1 MFEGTC
7 NKLVTS
13 RSFRS
18 RLDRMYLYTAPS
30 DEANILLD
38 EMEIVG
44 QQEIAEGLWP
54 SDHFGL
60 LSTFTVREDGEERS
74 DSKVGAQKATR
85 TQTDSYAGSKDSP
98 IAIE

>member
-30 DEANILLD
+30 DEAHILLD

-44 QQEIAEGLWP
+44 QQEIAEDLWP

-60 LSTFTVREDGEERS
+60 LSTFTIRDDGEERS
-74 DSKVGAQKATR
+74 ESIAGTRKATR
-85 TQTDSYAGSKDSP
+85 TQTDSHAGSKNSP